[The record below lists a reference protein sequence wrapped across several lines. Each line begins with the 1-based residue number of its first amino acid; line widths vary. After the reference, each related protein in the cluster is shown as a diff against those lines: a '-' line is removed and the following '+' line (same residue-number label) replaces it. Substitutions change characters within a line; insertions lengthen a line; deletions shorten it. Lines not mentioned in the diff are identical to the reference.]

1 MKKYFVTNEKR
12 IEDAGYNNEE
22 ILGLVLDYDGNIEDL
37 EVELLEDRRPP
48 RDLVSLKNAFGDSY
62 QNVSGISD
70 MVRCKVTTNREIFTM
85 AYEIKDK
92 EENKIEKKK
101 SKMLEAFKLR
111 NSVKKVDGVKF
122 IKQLF

>member
-1 MKKYFVTNEKR
+1 MKKYFVTNERR
-12 IEDAGYNNEE
+12 IGDAGYENEG
-22 ILGLVLDYDGNIEDL
+22 ILGLVLDYDDNDIEDR
-37 EVELLEDRRPP
+37 EIEINIPYTY
-48 RDLVSLKNAFGDSY
+48 DLVSLKSAFGSSY

-70 MVRCKVTTNREIFTM
+70 MIRCKVTTNKEIFTM
-85 AYEIKDK
+85 AYEIKKD

-111 NSVKKVDGVKF
+111 NSVRKMNGVKF

>member
-1 MKKYFVTNEKR
+1 MKKYFVTNERR
-12 IEDAGYNNEE
+12 IEDAGYENEG
-22 ILGLVLDYDGNIEDL
+22 ILGLVLDYDGSIEDQ
-37 EVELLEDRRPP
+37 EVGLLDEPT
-48 RDLVSLKNAFGDSY
+48 RDLVSLKSAFGSSY

-70 MVRCKVTTNREIFTM
+70 MIRCKVTTNKEIFTM
-85 AYEIKDK
+85 AYEIKKD

-111 NSVKKVDGVKF
+111 NSVRKMNGVKF

>member
-1 MKKYFVTNEKR
+1 MKKYFVTNERR
-12 IEDAGYNNEE
+12 IEDAEYENEG
-22 ILGLVLDYDGNIEDL
+22 ILGLVLDYDGSIEDQ
-37 EVELLEDRRPP
+37 EVGLLDEPT

-85 AYEIKDK
+85 AYEIKGE

>member
-1 MKKYFVTNEKR
+1 MKKYFVTNERR
-12 IEDAGYNNEE
+12 IEDAGYENEG
-22 ILGLVLDYDGNIEDL
+22 ILGLVLDYDGSIEDQ
-37 EVELLEDRRPP
+37 EVGLLDEPS

-62 QNVSGISD
+62 RNVSGISD

-111 NSVKKVDGVKF
+111 NSVKKVNGVKF